1 VPEAKPKIRHLA
13 IFVRDTDKVAKFY
26 QKVFD
31 MELVGSKG
39 PGNSQ
44 YLSDG
49 YLTLAILPHSTEGSV
64 PTGLNHF
71 GFSVTDRAEITQRM
85 VSEGVGQP
93 TARPADRAYAEFRGC
108 DPEGNMFDLSESFE
122 ETRRPD
128 LVHKGTTV
136 NA

>member
-1 VPEAKPKIRHLA
+1 MPTPKIRHLA

-26 QKVFD
+26 QTVFD

-39 PGNSQ
+39 PGKSQ

-49 YLTLAILPHSTEGSV
+49 YLTLAILPHSTAGSV

-71 GFSVTDRAEITQRM
+71 GFSVTDRDEITRRL
-85 VSEGVGQP
+85 VTEGVGEPQ
-93 TARPADRAYAEFRGC
+93 ARPADRAYAEFRAC

-128 LVHKGTTV
+128 LVSA
-136 NA
+136 NRAR